1 MIASNGIKT
10 YSKLISIPSFED
22 RLKYLCL
29 YGNVAIQ
36 TFGSHRYLNQILYHS
51 KDWRSIRNDIII
63 RDDGCDLAHCDFP
76 LGSRNIVIHH
86 LNPITI
92 DDVRERR
99 DRVFDPENLVCCSY
113 NVHQFIH
120 YGVTDPKQ
128 EVYQERRENDTCP
141 WK

>member
-1 MIASNGIKT
+1 MSIRR
-10 YSKLISIPSFED
+10 YSKLIAIPTFEG
-22 RLKYLCL
+22 RLEYLNL
-29 YGNVAIQ
+29 TGLVGVE
-36 TFGSHRYLNQILYHS
+36 TFGWHRYLNQLLYHS
-51 KDWRSIRNDIII
+51 KDWRSLRNDIII
-63 RDDGCDLAHCDFP
+63 RDDGCDLAHEDYP
-76 LGSRNIVIHH
+76 LGSRNILIHH

-99 DRVFDPENLVCCSY
+99 DCVFDPDNLVCCSY
-113 NVHQFIH
+113 KVHRFIH